1 MKLNAIANTFS
12 PIAKSHM
19 LRKKVTWH
27 VKGITSVKRFI
38 IKPCDALPKRT
49 LKGTPLSQI
58 KIANPG
64 ESNPFKIPE
73 ATEEE
78 LDKLRDDELHD
89 EEFID
94 WTHIHTTKFGKIIQ
108 TPVTITDDNIVIA
121 KESKGSV
128 ITID

>member
-38 IKPCDALPKRT
+38 IKPCDALPKRR

-58 KIANPG
+58 KIANPD

-78 LDKLRDDELHD
+78 LDELRD

-128 ITID
+128 VTID

>member
-49 LKGTPLSQI
+49 LKGAPLSQI
-58 KIANPG
+58 KIANQDCFSRVQIKSG
-64 ESNPFKIPE
+64 DQECKSRVFFKSANQE
-73 ATEEE
+73 C
-78 LDKLRDDELHD
+78 K
-89 EEFID
+89 
-94 WTHIHTTKFGKIIQ
+94 
-108 TPVTITDDNIVIA
+108 
-121 KESKGSV
+121 
-128 ITID
+128 